1 MSPMSRSN
9 RILFVIPTFAAGGAE
24 KAMIDFV
31 NGLQEDG
38 IYQPELLVINEAI
51 GPLRSRLNPA
61 VPVHG
66 FKWPKIYLGAP
77 LVALTILRR
86 RPAIVFS
93 TMADLNFAVLMCRPL
108 FPRLPVIVRE
118 AINPYFFKEAVPHRF
133 KQFLWLWRNLYPWAT
148 HVIVNS
154 PQARS
159 ELQEIVPKLPP
170 VTMLNNVIDSDALR
184 SQIKA
189 AKPTADSDTYRM
201 VAMGRLAPQKGFDR
215 MIQSLADYPLPFKWQ
230 LEIYG
235 HGEKVDID
243 PLQRLIDDTGQ
254 SDCIRLM
261 GRTSQP
267 GAILGHADVFV
278 LPSRAEGMPNVALEA
293 LACGT
298 PVVAMSEAGAI
309 GTLAAEAPKDAIRI
323 VSTMEEFMQVLA
335 TQKPSPARHRPDLV
349 PVSFSKASAKR
360 KLYELLDSVRK

>member
-1 MSPMSRSN
+1 MSRSN

-38 IYQPELLVINEAI
+38 KYQPELLVINEAI
-51 GPLRSRLNPA
+51 GPLRTRLNPA

-86 RPAIVFS
+86 RPAIVLS

-108 FPRLPVIVRE
+108 FPFLPIIVRE
-118 AINPYFFKEAVPHRF
+118 AINPYFFKDALPHRF
-133 KQFLWLWRNLYPWAT
+133 GTFLKLWRNLYPWAT
-148 HVIVNS
+148 HIIVNS
-154 PQARS
+154 PQSQS
-159 ELQEIVPKLPP
+159 ELEDIVPKLPP
-170 VTMLNNVIDSDALR
+170 VTLLNNVIDSDALR

-189 AKPTADSDTYRM
+189 AKPTADDDTYRM

-215 MIQSLADYPLPFKWQ
+215 MIQYLSDYPLPFKWQ

-235 HGEKVDID
+235 HGEQVDID
-243 PLQRLIDDTGQ
+243 PLQDLIDETGQ

-261 GRTSQP
+261 GRTSEP
-267 GAILGHADVFV
+267 GAVLGHADVFV

-298 PVVAMSEAGAI
+298 PVVAMAEAGAI
-309 GTLAAEAPKDAIRI
+309 GMLAEAAPKDAIR
-323 VSTMEEFMQVLA
+323 VVPTMEDFMQVLA
-335 TQKPSPARHRPDLV
+335 AQKPSPARHRPDLV
-349 PVSFSKASAKR
+349 PAMFNKANAKQ
-360 KLYELLDSVRK
+360 KLYALLDSVRK